1 MLYNRA
7 VSGVPR
13 NGYSAAMTRTAAD
26 SALDG
31 WYGPA
36 APVVRQLRVCRPQR
50 DGQVVLRRWVR
61 VLLARGM
68 AVGFTVLA
76 VLEALRWGPRPGHQV
91 TAAMVGAILLLQAA
105 GLWQCSQIRL
115 VLQSG
120 EIMLYG
126 PFRRAVVLCE
136 DLRRMYRTSPS
147 RGNCRLVLETRQDQR
162 FELLWFEDVLWD
174 CLFDFSRFCE
184 DELRAHLRRAG
195 RQLHGGQPER
205 RVSFSVIAMALLG
218 VSLGSALCGVVLA
231 LR

>member
-1 MLYNRA
+1 
-7 VSGVPR
+7 
-13 NGYSAAMTRTAAD
+13 MTRTAAD
-26 SALDG
+26 SVLDG

-36 APVVRQLRVCRPQR
+36 TPVVRQLRACRPQR
-50 DGQVVLRRWVR
+50 DGQVVLRRWSR
-61 VLLARGM
+61 VLLARCT

-76 VLEALRWGPRPGHQV
+76 LLEALRWGPRPGHQV

-120 EIMLYG
+120 EIVLY

-136 DLRRMYRTSPS
+136 ELQRMYRTSPS
-147 RGNCRLVLETRQDQR
+147 RGNCRLVLETQPDRR

-174 CLFDFSRFCE
+174 RLFDFSRFCE
-184 DELRAHLRRAG
+184 DKLRAHLRQAG
-195 RQLHGGQPER
+195 RQLHGGQPGR

-218 VSLGSALCGVVLA
+218 VSLGSALCGLVLA